1 MTDMTPK
8 RKPGRPAQYTQ
19 MVRLQ
24 AMIPAE
30 LRDWLQGLPGDSTN
44 ERLAWLRRQIEQADA
59 GTRREMRQAFVVS
72 RAEFYA
78 SNGDLTGAR
87 FQEDD
92 R

>member
-1 MTDMTPK
+1 MTDMTPQ
-8 RKPGRPAQYTQ
+8 RKPGRPTQYRD

-59 GTRREMRQAFVVS
+59 GTRREMRQTVVVS

-78 SNGDLTGAR
+78 ENGDLTGAR
-87 FQEDD
+87 FEEE
-92 R
+92 